1 MRSVTNGRCGKWGEK
16 QCACATRPNEPWRFQ
31 CTRAHPTRRHRP
43 PPPKKAVARCF
54 FPFLF
59 YACFP
64 ALFLLLACC
73 TNFADSSSSS
83 SICASL
89 DLITSERSLCE
100 FRKKQTVIKT
110 DGDT

>member
-1 MRSVTNGRCGKWGEK
+1 MRVRLGRMNHGGFNAPGRTPLDAIDPQK
-16 QCACATRPNEPWRFQ
+16 QSALARF
-31 CTRAHPTRRHRP
+31 
-43 PPPKKAVARCF
+43 F
-54 FPFLF
+54 FPLLF